1 MAMRRKNGEFLLLL
15 KEINACRLCVG
26 HLPNAPKPVLSAAAG
41 ARLLIVGQAPGRRV
55 QQNGIPWSDASGAT
69 LRAWLGLSEEQ
80 FYDARNVAILPMG
93 FCYPGTG
100 SHGDLPPRRE
110 CAPQWHARL
119 LVGMPDIRL
128 TLLIGSYA
136 QAGYLQQNARSTLTE
151 TVAHYADYL
160 PRFFPL
166 PHPSPRNRH
175 WQSRNPW
182 FASEVLP
189 QLRLHVRAALE
200 NT

>member
-1 MAMRRKNGEFLLLL
+1 MPTQRITTLSLPIL
-15 KEINACRLCVG
+15 KEVAHCRLCAA
-26 HLPNAPKPVLSAAAG
+26 HLPHSPKPVLAASTS

-55 QQNGIPWSDASGAT
+55 HESGIAWSDASGAT
-69 LRAWLGLSEEQ
+69 LRAWLGLSQEQ
-80 FYDARNVAILPMG
+80 FYDERNIAILPMG

-100 SHGDLPPRRE
+100 AHGDLPPRRE

-119 LVGMPDIRL
+119 LAAMPDIKL
-128 TLLIGSYA
+128 ILLVGSYA
-136 QAGYLQQNARSTLTE
+136 QAAYLQIRAQPRLTD
-151 TVAHYADYL
+151 TVMHYADYL

-182 FASEVLP
+182 FVSEVVP
-189 QLRLHVRAALE
+189 QLRRCVQAALS
-200 NT
+200 

>member
-1 MAMRRKNGEFLLLL
+1 MMMRQKKSELLPLL
-15 KEINACRLCVG
+15 KEISACRLCAAQ
-26 HLPNAPKPVLSAAAG
+26 LPHAPKPVLSAASG

-55 QQNGIPWSDASGAT
+55 QQSGIPWSDASGAT
-69 LRAWLGLSEEQ
+69 LRSWLGLSERQ
-80 FYDARNVAILPMG
+80 FYDADKIAILPMG

-100 SHGDLPPRRE
+100 PHGDLPPRRE

-119 LVGMPDIRL
+119 LDEMPDIRL

-136 QAGYLQQNARSTLTE
+136 QAGYLQQNAKKNLTE

-175 WQSRNPW
+175 WQSRHPW

-189 QLRLHVRAALE
+189 QLKLHVRAVLE
-200 NT
+200 SA

>member
-1 MAMRRKNGEFLLLL
+1 MTMRQKKDGLLPLL
-15 KEINACRLCVG
+15 KEISACRLCAAQ
-26 HLPNAPKPVLSAAAG
+26 LPNAPRPVLSAAVG

-55 QQNGIPWSDASGAT
+55 QQSGIPWSDVSGAA
-69 LRAWLGLSEEQ
+69 LRGWLGLSEQQ
-80 FYDARNVAILPMG
+80 FYDANSIAILPMG

-100 SHGDLPPRRE
+100 SRSDLPPRPE
-110 CAPQWHARL
+110 CAPHWHARL
-119 LVGMPDIRL
+119 REQMPDIRL

-136 QAGYLQQNARSTLTE
+136 QAGYLQQRAKQTLTE
-151 TVAHYADYL
+151 TVAHYAEYL

-189 QLRLHVRAALE
+189 QLRLHVRAVLE
-200 NT
+200 NP